1 MNDESFLQISETLT
15 IALSEIDMTP
25 IRARGP
31 GGQNVNKVSTA
42 IHLRFDIASSS
53 TLPDDVRAKLL
64 KFPDQRIN
72 SDGVVVLKAQQYR
85 SQEKNRSDALRRL
98 QELLRNALHEQKP
111 RKKTRP
117 SKKSVAKRL
126 DSKNRRGKLKISRG
140 KPTE

>member
-1 MNDESFLQISETLT
+1 MNDESLLQISESLA
-15 IALSEIDMTP
+15 IPLSEIDMSP

-53 TLPDDVRAKLL
+53 TLPDNIRAKLL
-64 KFPDQRIN
+64 AFPDQRIN
-72 SDGVVVLKAQQYR
+72 SDGVIVLKAQQYR

-98 QELLRNALHEQKP
+98 QELIRNALREQKP

-117 SKKSVAKRL
+117 SKKSVAQRL
-126 DSKNRRGKLKISRG
+126 DSKNRRGRLKISRG